1 MKDRPDQDDAFAE
14 LRRSC
19 PVSSPRP
26 GVHLAVRHADVAT
39 ALTDAEHFS
48 GATPRTL
55 QGLKSEDELTLQEIE
70 GPRHERIRRIWLAAL
85 RRDAIAA
92 AEPSLGALSCG
103 LVARLAPAGRAE
115 LVTELAQPAAK
126 DAFAHLIGIPAA
138 DREAVRRWILDIR
151 QGEAGAPAALKA
163 RAAAPSRAALN
174 RWITDEVRRRRAL
187 PEPPDDIITRL
198 MQPTGED
205 GMQLREAELAAQ
217 LRFLCRAGTGST
229 VRLIANVLYELVRVP
244 ARYAQ
249 LRADR
254 ALVPVAIDESLR
266 HDPPGAFTARTCL
279 KRTQLGGVR
288 IEPGAEVVLSIASAN
303 RDEAVFPRA
312 QQFDLRR
319 GRVPEQLAFGRGRHR
334 CPGAPVARMIAASVV
349 EALLDQIPEIRLAPG
364 FAYEADDF
372 STRGPRYLSV
382 EFEHNPAESRQSG
395 PE

>member
-1 MKDRPDQDDAFAE
+1 MNDRPEQGDAFAE

-55 QGLKSEDELTLQEIE
+55 QALKSEEELTLQELE
-70 GPRHERIRRIWLAAL
+70 GPRHERIRRIWFAAL

-92 AEPSLGALSCG
+92 AEPSLRALSRE

-126 DAFAHLIGIPAA
+126 HAFAHLIGIPAA
-138 DREAVRRWILDIR
+138 DRERVHRWILDIR

-163 RAAAPSRAALN
+163 HASLQSRAALAG
-174 RWITDEVRRRRAL
+174 WITDEVRRRRAL
-187 PEPPDDIITRL
+187 PDPPDDIITRL

-205 GMQLREAELAAQ
+205 GVQLTEAELAAQ
-217 LRFLCRAGTGST
+217 LRFLCRGGTGST
-229 VRLIANVLYELVRVP
+229 GRLIANVLYELVRVP

-249 LRADR
+249 LRPDR

-279 KRTQLGGVR
+279 KQTQLGGVR
-288 IEPGAEVVLSIASAN
+288 IEPGAEVVLSIASAS
-303 RDEAVFPRA
+303 RDEAVFPGA
-312 QQFDLRR
+312 EHFELRR
-319 GRVPEQLAFGRGRHR
+319 GRVPDQLAFGRGRHR
-334 CPGAPVARMIAASVV
+334 CPGAPVARMIAASVI
-349 EALLDQIPEIRLAPG
+349 EALLDQIPEIRLAHG
-364 FAYEADDF
+364 FAYESDDF
-372 STRGPRYLSV
+372 STRGPRYLSA
-382 EFEHNPAESRQSG
+382 EFERDALEHRQAS
-395 PE
+395 PV

>member
-1 MKDRPDQDDAFAE
+1 MNDTPEEEDAFAE

-55 QGLKSEDELTLQEIE
+55 QGLKSEEELTLQELE
-70 GPRHERIRRIWLAAL
+70 GPRHQKIRRIWLAAL

-92 AEPSLGALSCG
+92 AEPSLRALSRE
-103 LVARLAPAGRAE
+103 LVVRLGPAGRAE

-126 DAFAHLIGIPAA
+126 DGFAHLIGIPAA
-138 DREAVRRWILDIR
+138 DREPVHRWILDIR

-163 RAAAPSRAALN
+163 QAAAPSRAALD
-174 RWITDEVRRRRAL
+174 RWIRGEVRRRRAL
-187 PEPPDDIITRL
+187 PYPPDDILTRL

-205 GMQLREAELAAQ
+205 GVDLTEAELAAQ

-244 ARYAQ
+244 ERYAQ
-249 LRADR
+249 VHADR
-254 ALVPVAIDESLR
+254 ALVAVAIDESLR

-279 KRTQLGGVR
+279 KQTQLGGVR

-303 RDEAVFPRA
+303 RDEAMFRGA
-312 QQFDLRR
+312 HQFGLRR
-319 GRVPEQLAFGRGRHR
+319 GRVPDQLAFGRGRHR
-334 CPGAPVARMIAASVV
+334 CPGAHVARMIAASVV
-349 EALLDQIPEIRLAPG
+349 EALLDEIPEIRLAPG
-364 FAYEADDF
+364 FAYESDDF
-372 STRGPRYLSV
+372 SARGPRYLSV
-382 EFEHNPAESRQSG
+382 EFERNAVEHRQDD
-395 PE
+395 PV